1 MCGAAQNV
9 NQVTLC
15 EIYSDWRAV
24 YFRKIGRKGKE
35 GYENAWK
42 TLSVLGQSQ
51 IQELTIQDSVG
62 ISPKVSRPSVMLLM
76 ISSWIPRKGPP
87 TC

>member
-1 MCGAAQNV
+1 MSSCKKCAREIGKYPFCPMCGAAQNV

-51 IQELTIQDSVG
+51 IQELTIQDYQIV
-62 ISPKVSRPSVMLLM
+62 VDLLKN
-76 ISSWIPRKGPP
+76 I
-87 TC
+87 